1 MEKVTFNL
9 NSIDINVGTRP
20 VSVKHSIEIFSEEQK
35 RKYTYFQDW
44 LNIES
49 MYHYSDGNFYVDRDS
64 AKDWTLAI
72 SAENSGKEKEVD
84 ILTPGMIKSEVLPV
98 YLIKLFN
105 PQTNLFDEIECF
117 PFTNLNR
124 LLKVK
129 ILIPAKI

>member
-1 MEKVTFNL
+1 MKKVTFNL

-72 SAENSGKEKEVD
+72 STENNGKEKEVD

-117 PFTNLNR
+117 PFTNLHR